1 MKIKFLTSV
10 QEKNENLEDI
20 DEKTLNTEIQEL
32 SYNVDKL
39 LECEKS
45 VEKSN

>member
-1 MKIKFLTSV
+1 MKRL
-10 QEKNENLEDI
+10 
-20 DEKTLNTEIQEL
+20 LNTEIQEL